1 MTEPMRDP
9 SFAAGGERRRSGVRA
24 ATVLPQ
30 GAPEGLRIVADLMFG
45 ARLPMFLAW
54 GDELRLVYNEACT
67 ALLGDCH
74 PAASGLPLA
83 QVGTQASI
91 GAWSELAPFVAA
103 AFEGEAT
110 LAEDLR
116 FNVQQDGRETRH
128 YVTLSASPVHEHGAV
143 IGVCGVLTD
152 TTARVLAEQQHRFHL
167 KLAATLRGLL
177 DAFGIMEAAS
187 ALLGR
192 HLAVARVG
200 YGEIDP
206 DGQRVTVERDWT
218 DGTVASLA
226 GETRPLDSFG
236 PALIDDLRAGQVLRL
251 DDIAADP
258 LAAPYAEG
266 YASIGARSMI
276 VVPIIEAGR
285 LAAIFYLHEPRPR
298 DWTAREVV
306 LAEDVAHHTREA
318 VRRARV
324 EETLRD
330 ESRILELLHRTGQA
344 LASTLDIE
352 TLLQAVTDAATQL
365 SGAQFGAFFYNGQDQ
380 DGAQGERIWPYTLS
394 GATLEAFAHFG
405 RPGPTAVFHPTF
417 HEQATV
423 RSDDITR
430 DPRYGRSAPHY
441 GMPQGHLPVRSY
453 LAVPVV
459 ARSGAVLGALF
470 FGHPEAGVFTERT
483 ERIVAG
489 VAAQA
494 AVAIDNAHLY
504 EIAQKSARERDALLQ
519 SERAARV
526 EAERLSRMKDE
537 FLAMLAHELRNPLAP
552 ISSSAA
558 LLNIQF
564 RDEPRIRQAGAII
577 SRQVRHMSRLIDDL
591 LDVSRV
597 TRGLVTLQ
605 VSEVDMNE
613 VVRSALDQSRPLIEE
628 KSHRVELQLPPQ
640 PVTVQGDATRL
651 IQAVANILNNAAKYT
666 PPAGTIR
673 VRLETC
679 DGVGKKGND
688 GPPAECV
695 RVQVRDNGSGMPPE
709 LLPSVFELFT
719 QGARTLARSQGGLG
733 LGLALVRKLI
743 ELHGGTVA
751 AHSDGVGLGS
761 TFTIELPRSGEAGG
775 ACGHPALPHGI
786 EAAAYRPLR
795 VIIVDDNEDAAD
807 SLAML
812 LRAQGHT
819 VLIEYDAA
827 AALRRATA
835 ERPDA
840 MVVDIG
846 LPDMDGYQ
854 LAALVRRQP
863 ETRGAVLI
871 AATGYGLARDR
882 ERALAAG
889 FAHHLVKPV
898 DMAALVRILQGV
910 ASSGEG

>member
-1 MTEPMRDP
+1 MTEPMRAP
-9 SFAAGGERRRSGVRA
+9 SLAAGVERRRSGPRV
-24 ATVLPQ
+24 ATLLPP
-30 GAPEGLRIVADLMFG
+30 GAPEGLRVVVDLMFG
-45 ARLPMFLAW
+45 ARLPMFVAW
-54 GDELRLVYNEACT
+54 GPQLRLVYNQACI

-74 PAASGLPLA
+74 PAAFGEPLA
-83 QVGTQASI
+83 QVGAQA
-91 GAWSELAPFVAA
+91 GVQGCNEAWSELLPFVAA
-103 AFEGEAT
+103 AFQGEAT

-116 FNVQQDGRETRH
+116 FNVLQEAHETRH

-152 TTARVLAEQQHRFHL
+152 TTARVLAGQQHRFHL
-167 KLAATLRGLL
+167 KLASTLRELL
-177 DAFGIMEAAS
+177 DACGIMEAAS

-200 YGEIDP
+200 YGEIDAG
-206 DGQRVTVERDWT
+206 GQRITVERDWT

-236 PALIDDLRAGQVLRL
+236 PALIDRLRAGQVLRL

-258 LAAPYAEG
+258 LAAPYAQG
-266 YASIGARSMI
+266 YASIGARAMV

-285 LAAIFYLHEPRPR
+285 LAAVFYLHEPRPR
-298 DWTAREVV
+298 DWTAREVG

-330 ESRILELLHRTGQA
+330 ESRILEVLHSTGQA
-344 LASTLDIE
+344 LASTLDLE

-365 SGAQFGAFFYNGQDQ
+365 SGAQFGAFFHNGQEE
-380 DGAQGERIWPYTLS
+380 GGERAGERMRPFTLS
-394 GATLEAFAHFG
+394 GAPIEAFAHFDS
-405 RPGPTAVFHPTF
+405 PCATAVFSPTF
-417 HEQATV
+417 HEQRAV

-430 DPRYGRSAPHY
+430 DPRYGQSGPHY

-453 LAVPVV
+453 LALPVV
-459 ARSGAVLGALF
+459 SRSGAVLGGLV
-470 FGHPEAGVFTERT
+470 FGHPEPGVFTERT

-494 AVAIDNAHLY
+494 AVAMDNARLY

-558 LLNIQF
+558 LLGIQF

-577 SRQVRHMSRLIDDL
+577 SRQVKHMSRLIDDL

-605 VSEVDMNE
+605 VSEVDMTE
-613 VVRSALDQSRPLIEE
+613 VVRSALDQTRPLIEE
-628 KSHRVELQLPPQ
+628 KSHRIEVQLPPQ
-640 PVTVQGDATRL
+640 PVIVQGDATRL

-666 PPAGTIR
+666 PPAGTIAVLLDVPEGR
-673 VRLETC
+673 C
-679 DGVGKKGND
+679 
-688 GPPAECV
+688 A

-743 ELHGGTVA
+743 DLHGGTVA

-761 TFTIELPRSGEAGG
+761 VFTIELPCSRMQVAAFGQPG
-775 ACGHPALPHGI
+775 LPHSI
-786 EAAAYRPLR
+786 EAAPYRPLR
-795 VIIVDDNEDAAD
+795 VVIVDDNEDAAD

-819 VLIEYDAA
+819 VLVEYNAA
-827 AALRRATA
+827 AALRRAIA

-854 LAALVRRQP
+854 LAALLRKGA
-863 ETRGAVLI
+863 ETHGAVLI
-871 AATGYGLARDR
+871 AATGYGLERDR

-898 DMAALVRILQGV
+898 DMAALVRILQAV
-910 ASSGEG
+910 ASS

>member
-1 MTEPMRDP
+1 MRAP
-9 SFAAGGERRRSGVRA
+9 SFAAGGECRRAGPRA
-24 ATVLPQ
+24 GTVPQ
-30 GAPEGLRIVADLMFG
+30 GVPEGLRVVVDLMFG
-45 ARLPMFLAW
+45 ARLPMFVAW
-54 GDELRLVYNEACT
+54 GAELRLVYNEACT

-74 PAASGLPLA
+74 PAASGQPLA
-83 QVGTQASI
+83 QLGI
-91 GAWSELAPFVAA
+91 DAWCELVPFVAA
-103 AFEGEAT
+103 AVQGEAT

-116 FNVQQDGRETRH
+116 FNILHDGLETRH
-128 YVTLSASPVHEHGAV
+128 YVTLSASPVHEHGAI

-152 TTARVLAEQQHRFHL
+152 TTARVLAEQQHRFQL

-177 DAFGIMEAAS
+177 DAFGIMDAAS
-187 ALLGR
+187 TLLGR

-206 DGQRVTVERDWT
+206 GGQRVTVERDWT
-218 DGTVASLA
+218 DGTVPSLA
-226 GETRPLDSFG
+226 GETRPLDAFG
-236 PALIDDLRAGQVLRL
+236 PALIDGLRAGQVLRL
-251 DDIAADP
+251 DDIATDP
-258 LAAPYAEG
+258 LAAPYADG
-266 YASIGARSMI
+266 YASIGARALV

-285 LAAIFYLHEPRPR
+285 LAAVFYLHEPQPR
-298 DWTAREVV
+298 DWTGREVA
-306 LAEDVAHHTREA
+306 LAEDVARHTREA

-330 ESRILELLHRTGQA
+330 ESRILEVLHRTGQA
-344 LASTLDIE
+344 LASTLDLE
-352 TLLQAVTDAATQL
+352 TLLQAITDAATQL
-365 SGAQFGAFFYNGQDQ
+365 SGAQFGAFFYNGQEQ
-380 DGAQGERIWPYTLS
+380 DGERGKRIRPYTLS
-394 GATLEAFAHFG
+394 GAPLEAFAHFG
-405 RPGPTAVFHPTF
+405 SPGATELFNPTLQQQVA
-417 HEQATV
+417 V
-423 RSDDITR
+423 RSNDITL

-459 ARSGAVLGALF
+459 SRSGAALGGLF
-470 FGHPEAGVFTERT
+470 FGHPEPGVFTERT

-519 SERAARV
+519 SERTARV

-558 LLNIQF
+558 LLGIQF

-577 SRQVRHMSRLIDDL
+577 TRQVKHMSRLIDDL

-605 VSEVDMNE
+605 VSQVDMNE
-613 VVRSALDQSRPLIEE
+613 VVRSALDQTRPLIDE
-628 KSHRVELQLPPQ
+628 KSHRIEMRLPPQ
-640 PVTVQGDATRL
+640 PVMVQGDATRL

-666 PPAGTIR
+666 PPAGTIKVLLEVHEGEQNREQGGEQDR
-673 VRLETC
+673 VR
-679 DGVGKKGND
+679 GKW
-688 GPPAECV
+688 A
-695 RVQVRDNGSGMPPE
+695 RLQVHDNGSGMPPE

-743 ELHGGTVA
+743 ELHGGMVA

-761 TFTIELPRSGEAGG
+761 VFTIELPCSREDGG
-775 ACGHPALPHGI
+775 ACGHPALPHGL

-795 VIIVDDNEDAAD
+795 VLVVDDNEDAAD

-812 LRAQGHT
+812 LRAQGHA
-819 VLIEYDAA
+819 VMVEYDAS
-827 AALRRATA
+827 AALRRASA

-854 LAALVRRQP
+854 LAALLRQQP

-889 FAHHLVKPV
+889 FAHHLVKPL
-898 DMAALVRILQGV
+898 DITALVRLLQAV
-910 ASSGEG
+910 ASSREG

>member
-1 MTEPMRDP
+1 MTEPMHASVR
-9 SFAAGGERRRSGVRA
+9 AAGGEGAGPALRA
-24 ATVLPQ
+24 DAVAAL
-30 GAPEGLRIVADLMFG
+30 GAPVGLRVAVDLMSG

-54 GDELRLVYNEACT
+54 GAEARLVYNDACI
-67 ALLGDCH
+67 ALLGDRH
-74 PAASGLPLA
+74 PAAFGQPLA
-83 QVGTQASI
+83 PPAPDAMADAGPYARDD
-91 GAWSELAPFVAA
+91 AWSGLAPFVAA
-103 AFEGEAT
+103 ALAGEAS
-110 LAEDLR
+110 LVEDLR
-116 FNVQQDGRETRH
+116 FNVQQDGREVRR
-128 YVTLSASPVHEHGAV
+128 YLTLSASPVHEGDTV
-143 IGVCGVLTD
+143 IGACCILTD

-167 KLAATLRGLL
+167 KLAGALRELFDPL
-177 DAFGIMEAAS
+177 GIMEAAS

-192 HLAVARVG
+192 HLAVGRVG

-206 DGQRVTVERDWT
+206 SGRHVSVERDWT
-218 DGTVASLA
+218 DGTIASLA

-236 PALIDDLRAGQVLRL
+236 PAIIARLRAGQVLRL

-258 LAAPYAEG
+258 LAAPHADA
-266 YASIGARSMI
+266 YASIGARAMV

-285 LAAIFYLHEPRPR
+285 LAAIFYLHEANPR
-298 DWTAREVV
+298 DWTGREVA
-306 LAEDVAHHTREA
+306 LAEDVARQTSEA

-330 ESRILELLHRTGQA
+330 ESRILEVLHRTGQA
-344 LASTLDIE
+344 LASTLDLD
-352 TLLQAVTDAATQL
+352 TLLQAITDAGTQL
-365 SGAQFGAFFYNGQDQ
+365 SGARYGAFLYHGQDER
-380 DGAQGERIWPYTLS
+380 GERMQLYTLS
-394 GATLEAFAHFG
+394 GAPREAFAHFG
-405 RPGPTAVFHPTF
+405 SPGATAVFKPTF
-417 HEQATV
+417 REQRAV
-423 RSDDITR
+423 RSDDITL
-430 DPRYGRSAPHY
+430 DPRYGRSGPHH

-459 ARSGAVLGALF
+459 SRSGAVLGGLV

-483 ERIVAG
+483 ERILAG

-494 AVAIDNAHLY
+494 SVAMDNAHLY
-504 EIAQKSARERDALLQ
+504 ESAQKSARERDALLQ

-605 VSEVDMNE
+605 VGEVDMKE
-613 VVRSALDQSRPLIEE
+613 VVRSALDQTRPLIEE
-628 KSHRVELQLPPQ
+628 KSHRVDLRLPPYQ
-640 PVTVQGDATRL
+640 VTVQGDATRL

-666 PPAGTIR
+666 PPAGTIG
-673 VRLETC
+673 VVLEA
-679 DGVGKKGND
+679 DG
-688 GPPAECV
+688 ERT
-695 RVQVRDNGSGMPPE
+695 RVQIRDNGSGMPPD

-733 LGLALVRKLI
+733 LGLALVKKLV
-743 ELHGGTVA
+743 ELHGGSVA
-751 AHSDGVGLGS
+751 AHSEGVGLGS
-761 TFTIELPRSGEAGG
+761 VFTIELPCRGADANGG
-775 ACGHPALPHGI
+775 AGQAPLAPGI

-795 VIIVDDNEDAAD
+795 VIIVDDNQDAAD

-812 LRAQGHT
+812 LRAHGHT
-819 VLIEYDAA
+819 VLVEYTAI
-827 AALRRATA
+827 AALRCAVA

-854 LAALVRRQP
+854 LAARLRAQP
-863 ETRGAVLI
+863 ETRGALLI

-882 ERALAAG
+882 QRAREAG

-910 ASSGEG
+910 ASARSAERPD